1 MKLSRLA
8 VLVSGMWVAMTL
20 SAATLTVEYTDGVKF
35 TGDVIQKT
43 PAYLQLRVGGVYTNL
58 SWGQMSQDTLKELQ
72 TVAANTKDTKLA
84 AFVEPYIEIP
94 EEEVIKKTQVEIKP
108 VSRLERPAKG
118 SLFGA
123 LTKSPVGL
131 VCLLLLFVANIY
143 AAYEISV
150 VRAYAPAL
158 VCGVAAVAPV
168 IGPVIFLCLPTKL
181 PSNTEGEEEAA
192 PVETAAIALPSAAH
206 AEDAAAASAAP
217 DASSAAAVQSFKR
230 GQFTFNRRFIET
242 KFSTFFQA
250 VRRGSDKDTLLVV
263 KTGRGEHVANRI
275 TRIAASD
282 MHLEVLKGGA
292 TQEVQVAFSDIQE
305 IQLKPKDA

>member
-1 MKLSRLA
+1 
-8 VLVSGMWVAMTL
+8 MTL

-181 PSNTEGEEEAA
+181 PSNTDEEEVA

-206 AEDAAAASAAP
+206 AEDAAASAAP
-217 DASSAAAVQSFKR
+217 NASSAAAVQSFKR

-250 VRRGSDKDTLLVV
+250 VRRGSDKDTLLVM
-263 KTGRGEHVANRI
+263 KTGRGEYVANRI

-282 MHLEVLKGGA
+282 MHLEVFKGGA

-305 IQLKPKDA
+305 IQLKPKGA